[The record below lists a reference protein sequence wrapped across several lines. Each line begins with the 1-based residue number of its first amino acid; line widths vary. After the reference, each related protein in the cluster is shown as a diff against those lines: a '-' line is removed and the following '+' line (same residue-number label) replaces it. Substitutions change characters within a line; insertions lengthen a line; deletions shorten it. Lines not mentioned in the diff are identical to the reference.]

1 MAKSENTFVE
11 SKEQLN
17 TSAASG
23 MDGGRMRMSIGIVVM
38 LVGVFGAAIVTYVSG
53 DDAFVGNIIMLLCM
67 FICLST
73 AAFGLRTLS
82 IVLTGLQ
89 VASFFAVRIYSMIV
103 NGNFIPFLDYLW
115 IAIPAVSMLGMTLF
129 ASGFELLKIN
139 NNVMMQQINELTII
153 DPLTS
158 LYNLRGLYMDAQTQ
172 ISYAE
177 RNGNKITL
185 MVVKLRYPKEMQ
197 AVLKKD
203 QFSMVIKR
211 LATILT
217 DTVRLEDKVYS
228 IGSDGEFAILLTC
241 DKVGAKIV
249 EKRMRGKMDNTE
261 WLAGVASRP
270 IRAEV
275 KMGYLEYNK
284 ERFNRDISGFL
295 ENVSEEVEYDI

>member
-1 MAKSENTFVE
+1 MAQSENISAE
-11 SKEQLN
+11 GKEQLN

-23 MDGGRMRMSIGIVVM
+23 MDGGRMRMSIGIVIM
-38 LVGVFGAAIVTYVSG
+38 LVGVFAAAILTYASG
-53 DDAFVGNIIMLLCM
+53 DDAFLGNIIMLLSM
-67 FICLST
+67 FVCLSI

-89 VASFFAVRIYSMIV
+89 IASFFAVKIYSMIV
-103 NGNFIPFLDYLW
+103 NGNSIPFLDYLW
-115 IAIPAVSMLGMTLF
+115 IAIPAIAMLGMTLF
-129 ASGFELLKIN
+129 SSGFELLKIN
-139 NNVMMQQINELTII
+139 NNVMMQQINELAII
-153 DPLTS
+153 DSLTG

-185 MVVKLRYPKEMQ
+185 MLVKLRYPQEMR

-211 LATILT
+211 LATLLT

-228 IGSDGEFAILLTC
+228 ISPDGEFAILLTC
-241 DKVGAKIV
+241 DNAGAKIV
-249 EKRMRGKMDNTE
+249 EKRMRAKMDNPE
-261 WLAGVASRP
+261 WLSGVAQRP
-270 IRAEV
+270 IRGEV

-284 ERFNRDISGFL
+284 DRFNRDINGFL
-295 ENVSEEVEYDI
+295 ENVAEEVEYDI